1 MLRDTTHEKVAITK
15 TMRDEIAD
23 KVTHFFGQYERQRY
37 KKGDYLKFLDKQ
49 PHGCFCLQSG
59 VVRCFSLS
67 KEGAELTINLFKP
80 VSFFPVGWVMN
91 DANDNYTY
99 EAVTDV
105 EAFIA
110 PKDAFKTFLQKNPD
124 VMFDLLKR
132 IYRGLEG
139 YLLRMESLLSGS
151 PCFRIVVQLVIH
163 TRRFGVREGAKYQV
177 HLTHTQL
184 AALSG
189 LARETVTRE
198 IKKLA
203 EQKLVEYEGKTLIV
217 LNLEQLEEHLLS

>member
-1 MLRDTTHEKVAITK
+1 MNK
-15 TMRDEIAD
+15 TMRDEVAD
-23 KVTHFFGQYERQRY
+23 KVAHFFGQYERQRY
-37 KKGDYLKFLDKQ
+37 TKSDYLKFLDRQ
-49 PHGCFCLQSG
+49 PRGCFCLQSG

-67 KEGAELTINLFKP
+67 KDGAELTINMFKP

-91 DANDNYTY
+91 DANDHYTY

-105 EAFIA
+105 EVFMA
-110 PKDAFKTFLQKNPD
+110 PKDAFKGFLQNNPD
-124 VMFDLLKR
+124 VVYDLLKR

-139 YLLRMESLLSGS
+139 YFLRMESLLSGD
-151 PCFRIVVQLVIH
+151 PYFRIVVPLVIH
-163 TRRFGVREGAKYQV
+163 TRRFGVQEGEKYQV

-189 LARETVTRE
+189 LTRETVTRE
-198 IKKLA
+198 IKKLE
-203 EQKLVEYEGKTLIV
+203 EQKLVGYEGKKLLV

>member
-1 MLRDTTHEKVAITK
+1 M
-15 TMRDEIAD
+15 IAD

-37 KKGDYLKFLDKQ
+37 KKSDSLKFLDKQ

-67 KEGAELTINLFKP
+67 KEGAELTINMFKP
-80 VSFFPVGWVMN
+80 VSFFPVGWVIN

-105 EAFIA
+105 EVFIA
-110 PKDAFKTFLQKNPD
+110 PKDTFKAFLQNNPD
-124 VMFDLLKR
+124 VVYDLLKR
-132 IYRGLEG
+132 IYHGLEG
-139 YLLRMESLLSGS
+139 YFLRMESLLSGD
-151 PCFRIVVQLVIH
+151 PYFRVVVPLVIH
-163 TRRFGVREGAKYQV
+163 TRRFGVQEGEKYQV
-177 HLTHTQL
+177 NLTHTQL

-189 LARETVTRE
+189 LARETVTRV

-203 EQKLVEYEGKTLIV
+203 EQKLVEYEGKQLTV